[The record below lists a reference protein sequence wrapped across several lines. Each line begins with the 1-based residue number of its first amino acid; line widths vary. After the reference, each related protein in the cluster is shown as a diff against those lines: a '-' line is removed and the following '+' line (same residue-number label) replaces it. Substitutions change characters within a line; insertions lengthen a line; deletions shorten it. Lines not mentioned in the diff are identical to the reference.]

1 MNGRVYSVEQINR
14 YVKQLFV
21 RDGILT
27 SCAVS
32 GEVTNLKYHSSGH
45 IYFSLKDR
53 SGTLSCVMFAGHRRG
68 LSFVMKEGDKVI
80 VSGSVDVYER
90 DGRYQLYARRIE
102 QTGEGALYAQFLALK
117 EELEECG
124 YFDPEIK
131 RPIPKYAMHIGI
143 VTAPT
148 GAAIRDIQNIAKRRN
163 PYVQLTLAPVQV
175 QGNGAKESIVRGIQL
190 LDGRVDVIIVGR
202 GGGSYEDLWAFNER
216 IVADAINEC
225 GTPVISAVG
234 HETDTTI
241 ADYVADLRAPTPS
254 AAAEIA
260 VFDYARFKAD
270 LAGYTAALTNRV
282 AEKYRYAEKKLQWNE
297 ARFKALSPSIR
308 ADSAKR
314 KIMDYSARMD
324 SLMLDYL
331 ERDKQRAA
339 LLGDRMNA
347 AAAAVLKERRD
358 LRLKY
363 GGRLQTGM
371 REVLRTKEH
380 ALAVAAE
387 RWQGMNPLKSLSR
400 GYTFTVDS
408 HDRALTSVTQ
418 VEAGDP
424 LRLYVRD
431 GLIQARVKSVS
442 EMKPLGG

>member
-297 ARFKALSPSIR
+297 ARFRALSPSVR

-339 LLGDRMNA
+339 LLA
-347 AAAAVLKERRD
+347 AAGDYSGYRAMGWSEGEIAYLSSMW
-358 LRLKY
+358 
-363 GGRLQTGM
+363 G
-371 REVLRTKEH
+371 
-380 ALAVAAE
+380 A
-387 RWQGMNPLKSLSR
+387 MNPLLQANQSYGHYSDEGKVKNTAAWQVADYLR
-400 GYTFTVDS
+400 RVYGADTAVDYIAEEMAAGNLMS
-408 HDRALTSVTQ
+408 D
-418 VEAGDP
+418 EADD
-424 LRLYVRD
+424 LRKYLRNE
-431 GLIQARVKSVS
+431 G
-442 EMKPLGG
+442 